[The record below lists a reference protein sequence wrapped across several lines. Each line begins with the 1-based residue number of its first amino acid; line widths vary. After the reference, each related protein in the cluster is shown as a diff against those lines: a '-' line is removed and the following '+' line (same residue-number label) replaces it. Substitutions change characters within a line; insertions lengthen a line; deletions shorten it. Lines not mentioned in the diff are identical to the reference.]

1 MMIHHNFVLVDRQRG
16 NFTFVSNP
24 RASGVMSGGA
34 DSEHGMS
41 GTKLT
46 CLATSSDN
54 VTNIDL

>member
-1 MMIHHNFVLVDRQRG
+1 MNHYNFVGVDRQRG

-41 GTKLT
+41 GLVDDV
-46 CLATSSDN
+46 ANVDFHSS
-54 VTNIDL
+54 

>member
-1 MMIHHNFVLVDRQRG
+1 MNHYNFVGVDRQRG

-41 GTKLT
+41 GIKLLS
-46 CLATSSDN
+46 CLPMSC
-54 VTNIDL
+54 